1 MSVRILIVESQELV
15 RLGVQA
21 ALADE
26 DDLEIA
32 SEAATSAEGIEY
44 FRELEPDV
52 VILALRMPDSCA
64 VDDIEKYLE
73 ADKSAHVLILAEHSG
88 DAEIARSVRKGALG
102 YVGRDVSKEELV
114 RAVRTVASGRKFIP
128 EHIAAILTESIWAEE
143 LTNAE
148 QRVLEMLV
156 GGMSNKEMGFALDV
170 SENTIKTH
178 VQNIFGKL
186 GVSDRTSAT
195 TTAIRRGLVRIDV

>member
-1 MSVRILIVESQELV
+1 MSVRILIVENQELV
-15 RLGVQA
+15 RLGVRS
-21 ALADE
+21 ALGEETDI
-26 DDLEIA
+26 EIA
-32 SEAATSAEGIEY
+32 AEAATSAKGIEL
-44 FRELEPDV
+44 FGEVSPDV

-73 ADKSAHVLILAEHSG
+73 ADPMACVLILAEHSG
-88 DAEIARSVRKGALG
+88 DAEIARSIRKGALG
-102 YVGRDVSKEELV
+102 YVGRDVSRDDLV

-128 EHIAAILTESIWAEE
+128 EHIAAILTENIRAEE